1 MLKKHQEFLFFSC
14 IFKEMEKLQPTLSL
28 PETFAVSELNVLLH
42 DIAIAVNIY
51 WWQIE
56 QNYMDPLSTRS
67 EVCVGG

>member
-51 WWQIE
+51 
-56 QNYMDPLSTRS
+56 
-67 EVCVGG
+67 